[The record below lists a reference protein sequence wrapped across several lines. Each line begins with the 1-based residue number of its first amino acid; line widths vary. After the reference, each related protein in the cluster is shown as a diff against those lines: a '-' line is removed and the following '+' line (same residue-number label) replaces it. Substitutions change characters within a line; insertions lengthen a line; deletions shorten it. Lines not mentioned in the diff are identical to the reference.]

1 LCDTQSII
9 SQETRFAVQ
18 VKNEMKKMLRDLLK
32 QKRGMVGI
40 EAAIVLIAFVIVA
53 AAFSFMVV
61 NMGLFATQRGKTT
74 INQGVTDASSPLI
87 VDGNIMIEGQVGD
100 PSAFN
105 VSAMMIPLETIGVNY
120 VPMDQNTTEVSLT
133 VGNHT
138 AIADCYAGVAPYVT
152 TTSGNTTTSTG
163 NPLNS
168 TLSDLV
174 GQITGSPAS
183 LGSNNSWAIL
193 FIGASNNNTSLD
205 FNEKGYLVFSLA
217 NSDAG
222 VPGEHIAVQVRPENS
237 APMSTDFVVPAQLTT
252 GWMAVQG

>member
-1 LCDTQSII
+1 
-9 SQETRFAVQ
+9 VQ

-138 AIADCYAGVAPYVT
+138 AIADCYTGVAPYV
-152 TTSGNTTTSTG
+152 
-163 NPLNS
+163 LNS
-168 TLSDLV
+168 TTGNYDGDPLNTSLTDLV
-174 GQITGSPAS
+174 GQIPSAGTNGT
-183 LGSNNSWAIL
+183 NTTWARL

-205 FNEKGYLVFSLA
+205 FNEKGYLVFSLV

-222 VPGEHIAVQVRPENS
+222 VPGEHITVQVRPENS

>member
-1 LCDTQSII
+1 VRDTQSII
-9 SQETRFAVQ
+9 SQETRFAVK

-87 VDGNIMIEGQVGD
+87 IDGNIMIEGTSV
-100 PSAFN
+100 PYN
-105 VSAMMIPLETIGVNY
+105 VSAIVIPLETIGVNY
-120 VPMDQNTTEVSLT
+120 VPMDQNTTEVSIT
-133 VGNHT
+133 VGTHT
-138 AIADCYAGVAPYVT
+138 AIADCYTGVAPYGSTTNATTNVT
-152 TTSGNTTTSTG
+152 TTTG
-163 NPLNS
+163 NPLNV

-174 GQITGSPAS
+174 GQITGSP
-183 LGSNNSWAIL
+183 GSYGTSSTWARL

-205 FNEKGYLVFSLA
+205 FNEKGYMVIYLTTV
-217 NSDAG
+217 DEG
-222 VPGEHIAVQVRPENS
+222 VPGEHIAVQIRPENS
-237 APMSTDFVVPAQLTT
+237 APMSTDFVVPAQLSQ